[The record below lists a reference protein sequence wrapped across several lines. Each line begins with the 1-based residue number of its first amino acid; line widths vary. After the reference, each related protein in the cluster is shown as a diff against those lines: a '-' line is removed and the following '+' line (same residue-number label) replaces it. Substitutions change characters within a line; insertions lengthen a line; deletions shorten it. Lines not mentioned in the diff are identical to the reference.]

1 MIAESR
7 VWCAMIYVADSR
19 DVVGAVRR
27 SQRLHWTQDG
37 ARQEVESWVT
47 EMGLAPVRWEVAD
60 DDTLV
65 GRVRG
70 HFIVVASLL
79 LPKEE

>member
-1 MIAESR
+1 
-7 VWCAMIYVADSR
+7 
-19 DVVGAVRR
+19 
-27 SQRLHWTQDG
+27 
-37 ARQEVESWVT
+37 
-47 EMGLAPVRWEVAD
+47 MGLAPVRWEVVD

-70 HFIVVASLL
+70 HFIVVSSLL